1 MNPVLSCSFGSVT
14 LEKVLSVAE
23 PPVPFFF
30 FPLSNVKEMALNS
43 IVSDVRKPMQ
53 FRCFVYHVL

>member
-23 PPVPFFF
+23 PPVPFF